1 MKRTFGLA
9 AVIATLLLVS
19 GCSGLHGKD
28 RPSRDPVRLPR
39 RSCSGRKPHHPSHP
53 RHDRLESRG
62 TAGTVG
68 RVELI
73 S

>member
-28 RPSRDPVRLPR
+28 RPSRDPVRLPSAPALEGSATNPAIPGMTGSAPVIPPA
-39 RSCSGRKPHHPSHP
+39 RS
-53 RHDRLESRG
+53 
-62 TAGTVG
+62 VG
-68 RVELI
+68 
-73 S
+73 SN